1 MCIYIYNVDTASS
14 WRWLLSM
21 CSELSPVGIWAL
33 ILHCWGPR
41 PEHSPGTPGT
51 LISSGENSRNTP
63 PLELCSFQAEK
74 VPGTLISGGL
84 SFSAYYCGN

>member
-1 MCIYIYNVDTASS
+1 MYYNVDTASS

-51 LISSGENSRNTP
+51 LISSGENSRNTGFRRAQ
-63 PLELCSFQAEK
+63 LQRL
-74 VPGTLISGGL
+74 LL
-84 SFSAYYCGN
+84 